1 MKKIKRV
8 GFTLLAAVAL
18 MGFAGCKGNTETDHS
33 GHDHPAKEG
42 VKTEHP
48 AKEGAKAEHPE
59 HPTKDAA
66 AKTVQPAKGA
76 KN

>member
-33 GHDHPAKEG
+33 GHDHPATEG
-42 VKTEHP
+42 AKTEHP
-48 AKEGAKAEHPE
+48 VKEGAKTE

-66 AKTVQPAKGA
+66 AKAEHPAKSA